1 MTTANIIIGGI
12 VVCVVAFIIVCLLY
26 VVGSMFINNT
36 WLPYKNAVYDNDF
49 SELLAILKLLINSEI
64 EEYETDVFLSKET
77 ISNSNFDHYYKDICK
92 KIQSN
97 LSPALEQQLLKYMS
111 ERMLYT
117 TIARAV
123 KKFLTEK
130 IHGTL

>member
-1 MTTANIIIGGI
+1 MTTGNIIIGGL
-12 VVCVVAFIIVCLLY
+12 VVCGVTLFIVCLLY
-26 VVGSMFINNT
+26 VVGTRFINNT

-49 SELLAILKLLINSEI
+49 SELFTILKLLINSEI
-64 EEYETDVFLSKET
+64 EEYETDVFQSKGT

-97 LSPALEQQLLKYMS
+97 ISPALEQQLLKYMS

-123 KKFLTEK
+123 KKYLTEK